1 MDFTIRKATQK
12 DLPEVLAL
20 VTELAIYE
28 KAGHEVT
35 ITLEELEKD
44 GFGENPKFQCF
55 VAESNNKIE
64 AMALVYKRYSTWKGT
79 VLHLEDLIVSKDM
92 RGRGLGTLLLNEV
105 VRYGNKLG
113 VKRICWEVLD
123 WNKPAIEF
131 YKEKGAKILKD
142 WHVVQLKEAAI
153 KNYLSR
159 I

>member
-1 MDFTIRKATQK
+1 MSFLVRKAVK
-12 DLPEVLAL
+12 NDMIRVLELIKELAL
-20 VTELAIYE
+20 FENEINEVELT
-28 KAGHEVT
+28 V
-35 ITLEELEKD
+35 LELEKD

-55 VAESNNKIE
+55 VAENNNKIE